1 MRPEELLPDN
11 KNETQRGGV
20 VIRKGTVGAF
30 LASVQ
35 VWRDPAAS
43 ADAKATAEADMV
55 SVLPAMQALGLFE
68 VFELRDPALRALVA
82 RHLP

>member
-1 MRPEELLPDN
+1 
-11 KNETQRGGV
+11 V
-20 VIRKGTVGAF
+20 A
-30 LASVQ
+30 

-43 ADAKATAEADMV
+43 ADARATAEADMV

-68 VFELRDPALRALVA
+68 VFELRDPALKALVA

>member
-1 MRPEELLPDN
+1 MPAASSADLT
-11 KNETQRGGV
+11 NETERGGV

-35 VWRDPAAS
+35 VWGDPAAS

-68 VFELRDPALRALVA
+68 VFELRDPVLRALVA